1 MCNKENKETV
11 RLPLFIRQKTIKVKQ
26 NKCWSSLRVSAFIFI
41 PFVFLLQTKS
51 HLRVVQQDL
60 FPFRCSREMQKN
72 SHRFVKIILK
82 KNDNFDLTL
91 QKRRFCT
98 PKEPLLPCK
107 SGSFTMRNN
116 RFWNV
121 LVMRWLRNISVVEK
135 YLHFYGLLSAHKT
148 WSRPVSKVD
157 ENRRWCICII
167 GLHKGGIARLIHTD
181 KIEKGGVSLF
191 ETPPFYF
198 LKSSTNLNNL
208 LSNNN

>member
-41 PFVFLLQTKS
+41 PFVFLLQTRYC
-51 HLRVVQQDL
+51 LVVVQQGL
-60 FPFRCSREMQKN
+60 FPLRCSREMLKN
-72 SHRFVKIILK
+72 SHHFVKIILK
-82 KNDNFDLTL
+82 KNDNFDLAL

-121 LVMRWLRNISVVEK
+121 LIMRLLCDCYAVEK
-135 YLHFYGLLSAHKT
+135 YLHFYHLLFAHKT
-148 WSRPVSKVD
+148 
-157 ENRRWCICII
+157 
-167 GLHKGGIARLIHTD
+167 
-181 KIEKGGVSLF
+181 
-191 ETPPFYF
+191 
-198 LKSSTNLNNL
+198 
-208 LSNNN
+208 

>member
-41 PFVFLLQTKS
+41 PFVFLLQAK
-51 HLRVVQQDL
+51 HCLVVIQQGL
-60 FPFRCSREMQKN
+60 FPLRCSREMPKN
-72 SHRFVKIILK
+72 SFGFVKIIRK
-82 KNDNFDLTL
+82 ENDNFVLAL

-121 LVMRWLRNISVVEK
+121 LIMRLLCDCYAMEK
-135 YLHFYGLLSAHKT
+135 YLHFYHLLFAHKT
-148 WSRPVSKVD
+148 
-157 ENRRWCICII
+157 
-167 GLHKGGIARLIHTD
+167 
-181 KIEKGGVSLF
+181 
-191 ETPPFYF
+191 
-198 LKSSTNLNNL
+198 
-208 LSNNN
+208 

>member
-1 MCNKENKETV
+1 M
-11 RLPLFIRQKTIKVKQ
+11 
-26 NKCWSSLRVSAFIFI
+26 RVSAFIFI

-51 HLRVVQQDL
+51 RLRVVQQDL

-72 SHRFVKIILK
+72 NFSFVKIIRK
-82 KNDNFDLTL
+82 ENDNFVLAL

-121 LVMRWLRNISVVEK
+121 LIMRLLHNSVVVEK
-135 YLHFYGLLSAHKT
+135 YLHFCRLLSAHKT

-157 ENRRWCICII
+157 ENRLRCVCFI
-167 GLHKGGIARLIHTD
+167 GLHKDRKAKLTHTD
-181 KIEKGGVSLF
+181 IIEKGGVSLF

>member
-51 HLRVVQQDL
+51 HLRVVQQGL
-60 FPFRCSREMQKN
+60 FSLRCSREMPKN
-72 SHRFVKIILK
+72 SFSFVKIIQK
-82 KNDNFDLTL
+82 ENDNFVLAL

-116 RFWNV
+116 RFYNT
-121 LVMRWLRNISVVEK
+121 LIIKRLHNSYACEK
-135 YLHFYGLLSAHKT
+135 YLHYFYLFSAYKIQNT
-148 WSRPVSKVD
+148 SEAER
-157 ENRRWCICII
+157 C
-167 GLHKGGIARLIHTD
+167 LKG
-181 KIEKGGVSLF
+181 
-191 ETPPFYF
+191 
-198 LKSSTNLNNL
+198 
-208 LSNNN
+208 

>member
-51 HLRVVQQDL
+51 HLRVVQQGL
-60 FPFRCSREMQKN
+60 FSLRCSREMPKN
-72 SHRFVKIILK
+72 SFSFVKIIQK
-82 KNDNFDLTL
+82 ENDNFVLAL

-121 LVMRWLRNISVVEK
+121 LIMRSVCDCYAMEK
-135 YLHFYGLLSAHKT
+135 YLHFYHLLFVHKT
-148 WSRPVSKVD
+148 
-157 ENRRWCICII
+157 
-167 GLHKGGIARLIHTD
+167 
-181 KIEKGGVSLF
+181 
-191 ETPPFYF
+191 
-198 LKSSTNLNNL
+198 
-208 LSNNN
+208 

>member
-1 MCNKENKETV
+1 M
-11 RLPLFIRQKTIKVKQ
+11 
-26 NKCWSSLRVSAFIFI
+26 
-41 PFVFLLQTKS
+41 
-51 HLRVVQQDL
+51 RVVQQDL
-60 FPFRCSREMQKN
+60 LPFRCSREMQKN

-82 KNDNFDLTL
+82 KNDNFDLAL

-121 LVMRWLRNISVVEK
+121 LIMRLLHNSVVVEK
-135 YLHFYGLLSAHKT
+135 YLHFYILLSAHKT
-148 WSRPVSKVD
+148 WSRLVSKVD
-157 ENRRWCICII
+157 ENRRWCICFI
-167 GLHKGGIARLIHTD
+167 GLHKGGIAKLTHTD

-191 ETPPFYF
+191 DTPPFYF

>member
-51 HLRVVQQDL
+51 CWELVLQGL

-72 SHRFVKIILK
+72 SLSFVKIILK
-82 KNDNFDLTL
+82 KNDNFVLAL
-91 QKRRFCT
+91 QKRRFGT

-107 SGSFTMRNN
+107 SVSFTMRNN

-121 LVMRWLRNISVVEK
+121 LIMSSLCDCYAMEK
-135 YLHFYGLLSAHKT
+135 YLHFYHLLFAHKT
-148 WSRPVSKVD
+148 
-157 ENRRWCICII
+157 
-167 GLHKGGIARLIHTD
+167 
-181 KIEKGGVSLF
+181 
-191 ETPPFYF
+191 
-198 LKSSTNLNNL
+198 
-208 LSNNN
+208 

>member
-26 NKCWSSLRVSAFIFI
+26 NKCWNSLRVSAFIFI

-51 HLRVVQQDL
+51 CWELVLQGL

-72 SHRFVKIILK
+72 SLSFVKIILK
-82 KNDNFDLTL
+82 KNDNFVLAL

-116 RFWNV
+116 RFWNM
-121 LVMRWLRNISVVEK
+121 LIIRLLCDCCAVEK
-135 YLHFYGLLSAHKT
+135 YLHFYHLLSAHKT

-157 ENRRWCICII
+157 ENRRWCVCFI
-167 GLHKGGIARLIHTD
+167 GLHDDRSARLIHTD

>member
-51 HLRVVQQDL
+51 RLRVVLQGL
-60 FPFRCSREMQKN
+60 FPFHCSREMQKN
-72 SHRFVKIILK
+72 IHRFVKIIPK
-82 KNDNFDLTL
+82 KNDNFVLAL

-121 LVMRWLRNISVVEK
+121 LIMRLLCDCYAMEK
-135 YLHFYGLLSAHKT
+135 YLHFYHLLFVHKT
-148 WSRPVSKVD
+148 
-157 ENRRWCICII
+157 
-167 GLHKGGIARLIHTD
+167 
-181 KIEKGGVSLF
+181 
-191 ETPPFYF
+191 
-198 LKSSTNLNNL
+198 
-208 LSNNN
+208 